1 VTCALGPN
9 IGMTDAGT
17 VLDLNAMCM
26 DLGLDPVSLGF
37 TLSFAMECAEEGLAT
52 FRTAEGSLTFGAV
65 GPVRAAIA
73 AIARREGDGA
83 LLAEGSARAAARLSG
98 GAGRLALHVKG
109 LEMVPF
115 EPRTQTNLALGF
127 ATAPI
132 GPRYDICEHDWDF
145 DPSVGWSHTLERT
158 RTLGIHHRVPMQAL
172 SPDKVRNYKALNTLW
187 SAADALGLCIF
198 AIAPTRILTLDEMA
212 RMISDITGFDLSTYE
227 LMRIGERRNAVMRLY
242 NRREGIG
249 PEQDRLPDRFFD
261 EPIRQGRWAGQR
273 IDRAAF
279 ARSVASYYR
288 MAGYDSRGLPT
299 PDLLFDLNL
308 GELAP
313 LAESLARG

>member
-1 VTCALGPN
+1 
-9 IGMTDAGT
+9 
-17 VLDLNAMCM
+17 
-26 DLGLDPVSLGF
+26 
-37 TLSFAMECAEEGLAT
+37 
-52 FRTAEGSLTFGAV
+52 
-65 GPVRAAIA
+65 
-73 AIARREGDGA
+73 
-83 LLAEGSARAAARLSG
+83 
-98 GAGRLALHVKG
+98 
-109 LEMVPF
+109 
-115 EPRTQTNLALGF
+115 
-127 ATAPI
+127 
-132 GPRYDICEHDWDF
+132 
-145 DPSVGWSHTLERT
+145 
-158 RTLGIHHRVPMQAL
+158 
-172 SPDKVRNYKALNTLW
+172 
-187 SAADALGLCIF
+187 
-198 AIAPTRILTLDEMA
+198 
-212 RMISDITGFDLSTYE
+212 
-227 LMRIGERRNAVMRLY
+227 MRIGERRNAVMRLY